1 MYNYTL
7 DLNSVTSNLLL
18 FQQECL
24 ILLRTGPFT
33 LLLILPDFFAGS
45 SPGADPVVPLT
56 TASTTTTTTPRVGNS
71 STLYYNDTMM
81 TYFQAREKCRDLGSD
96 LVEMRTEEEWDEV
109 RNHGSLLTLRVV
121 QKRHDCCLKV
131 LAQPCNVLQ

>member
-45 SPGADPVVPLT
+45 APGADPVVPLT

-71 STLYYNDTMM
+71 TLYYNDTMM
-81 TYFQAREKCRDLGSD
+81 TYFQAREKCRDLDSD